1 MQFIKVNVTEVKS
14 GENFASSFYHLFRY
28 WSIPE
33 TIINIQ
39 LNYQLMSASST
50 SSVNEWKI

>member
-39 LNYQLMSASST
+39 LNYQLMSASCT
-50 SSVNEWKI
+50 SSVNE